1 MHETAIAQGML
12 DLAIRTARQNGGAPI
27 THIKLRLG
35 EFRGVVREALE
46 FSFDAMKH
54 GTLAEN
60 AALEIETIKLRTVCT
75 TCGEI
80 ECSPQD
86 YNFFCPHCAAP
97 LQIVAGREMQIE
109 YIDLA

>member
-12 DLAIRTARQNGGAPI
+12 DLALRTACQHGGAPI
-27 THIKLRLG
+27 NRIKLRLG

-46 FSFDAMKH
+46 FSFEAMKR

-60 AALEIETIKLRTVCT
+60 AALEIETIKLRTLCAN
-75 TCGEI
+75 CGKI
-80 ECSPQD
+80 ECAPRD
-86 YNFFCPHCAAP
+86 FNFFCPHCAEP

-109 YIDLA
+109 YIDLE